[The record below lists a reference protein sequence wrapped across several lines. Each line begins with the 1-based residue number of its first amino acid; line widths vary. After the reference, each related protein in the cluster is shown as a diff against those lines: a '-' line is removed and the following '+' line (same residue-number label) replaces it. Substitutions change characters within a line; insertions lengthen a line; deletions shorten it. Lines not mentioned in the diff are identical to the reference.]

1 MDKHLSDYNII
12 LVNLDGLRQDKIEFC
27 DHLNSLKEKS
37 IYFPNMITVSP
48 YTLSAHHSIITGLYP
63 SQHGIDSYYHMFK
76 FKKTLV
82 TIPELLK
89 RANYFTRCDIQL
101 ETLMTR
107 KGFDE
112 YNVFDEHTVDY
123 KTRHRNLLKDISKH
137 DKFFLFLQYSKLH
150 TYLISEVMSKTDKN
164 SDDDEYF
171 QNVQANENRF
181 VSHLKE
187 CDDVVSNIMST
198 LDELRLLDKTIVIFM
213 ADHGTSF
220 GEKRGEKFYGT
231 FVYDYTIKVFYIM
244 YIPNETPR
252 IVQNQCS
259 TIDIFPTIAEIAGL
273 KLDNDCSNVLGK
285 SLFNFIRGSENNDR
299 EVFVETGGLHGPWPS
314 PKRHNVFCV
323 RKNNKK
329 LIYND
334 TPETWEFY
342 DLKNDPQEANNIH
355 DENSQDVIEFKN
367 RLLDHLKTLQIKTKL
382 TPDIV

>member
-1 MDKHLSDYNII
+1 MNKRLSDYNII

-27 DHLNSLKEKS
+27 DQLNSLKEKS

-76 FKKTLV
+76 FKKNLV

-123 KTRHRNLLKDISKH
+123 KTRHRSLLEDISKH

-150 TYLISEVMSKTDKN
+150 TYLVSEVMSKTDKN
-164 SDDDEYF
+164 SNDDEYF
-171 QNVQANENRF
+171 QNVQANENGF
-181 VSHLKE
+181 VSQLKE
-187 CDDVVSNIMST
+187 CDDVIGNIMST
-198 LDELRLLDKTIVIFM
+198 LDELKLLDKTIVIFT

-220 GEKRGEKFYGT
+220 GEKKGEKFYGT
-231 FVYDYTIKVFYIM
+231 FVYDYTIKVFCTM

-259 TIDIFPTIAEIAGL
+259 SIDIFPTIAEIAGL
-273 KLDNDCSNVLGK
+273 DLGDDCSDVLGK
-285 SLFNFIRGSENNDR
+285 SLFNFIHGSENNDR

-355 DENSQDVIEFKN
+355 DENSQDVIEF
-367 RLLDHLKTLQIKTKL
+367 
-382 TPDIV
+382 

>member
-1 MDKHLSDYNII
+1 MNKRLSDYNII

-27 DHLNSLKEKS
+27 DQLNSLKEKS

-76 FKKTLV
+76 FKKNLV

-150 TYLISEVMSKTDKN
+150 TYLVSEVMSKTDKN
-164 SDDDEYF
+164 SNDDEYF
-171 QNVQANENRF
+171 QNVQANENGF
-181 VSHLKE
+181 VSQLKE
-187 CDDVVSNIMST
+187 CDDVIGNIMST
-198 LDELRLLDKTIVIFM
+198 LDELKLLDKTIVIFT

-220 GEKRGEKFYGT
+220 GEKKGEKFYGT
-231 FVYDYTIKVFYIM
+231 FVYDYTIKVFCTM

-259 TIDIFPTIAEIAGL
+259 SIDIFPTIAEIAGL
-273 KLDNDCSNVLGK
+273 DLGDDCSDVLGK

>member
-1 MDKHLSDYNII
+1 MNKRLSDYNII

-27 DHLNSLKEKS
+27 DQLNSLKEKS

-76 FKKTLV
+76 FKKNLV

-123 KTRHRNLLKDISKH
+123 KTRHRSLLEDISKH

-150 TYLISEVMSKTDKN
+150 TYLVSEVMSKTDKN
-164 SDDDEYF
+164 SNDDEYF
-171 QNVQANENRF
+171 QNVQANENGF
-181 VSHLKE
+181 VSQLKE
-187 CDDVVSNIMST
+187 CDDVIGNIMST
-198 LDELRLLDKTIVIFM
+198 LDELKLLDKTIVIFT

-220 GEKRGEKFYGT
+220 GEKKGEKFYGT
-231 FVYDYTIKVFYIM
+231 FVYDYTIKVFCTM

-259 TIDIFPTIAEIAGL
+259 SIDIFPTIAEIAGL
-273 KLDNDCSNVLGK
+273 DLGDDCSDVLGK
-285 SLFNFIRGSENNDR
+285 SLFNFIHGSENNDR

-342 DLKNDPQEANNIH
+342 DLKNDPKEVNNIH

-367 RLLDHLKTLQIKTKL
+367 RLLDHLKILQIKTKL

>member
-63 SQHGIDSYYHMFK
+63 SQHGIDSYYHMFR

-150 TYLISEVMSKTDKN
+150 TYLVSEVMSKTEKN
-164 SDDDEYF
+164 SNDDEYF
-171 QNVQANENRF
+171 QNIQANESRF

-187 CDDVVSNIMST
+187 CDDVIGNIMST
-198 LDELRLLDKTIVIFM
+198 LDELKLLDKTIVIVT

-220 GEKRGEKFYGT
+220 GEKKGEKFYGT
-231 FVYDYTIKVFYIM
+231 FVYDYTIKVFCTM
-244 YIPNETPR
+244 YIPNETHQV
-252 IVQNQCS
+252 VQNQCS
-259 TIDIFPTIAEIAGL
+259 SIDIFPTIAEIAGL
-273 KLDNDCSNVLGK
+273 NLGDDCNNVMGK
-285 SLFNFIRGSENNDR
+285 SLFNFIHGLENDDR

-314 PKRHNVFCV
+314 PKQHNVFCV

-334 TPETWEFY
+334 TPATWEFY
-342 DLKNDPQEANNIH
+342 DLKNDPKEVNNIH

-367 RLLDHLKTLQIKTKL
+367 RLLDHLKILQIKTKL